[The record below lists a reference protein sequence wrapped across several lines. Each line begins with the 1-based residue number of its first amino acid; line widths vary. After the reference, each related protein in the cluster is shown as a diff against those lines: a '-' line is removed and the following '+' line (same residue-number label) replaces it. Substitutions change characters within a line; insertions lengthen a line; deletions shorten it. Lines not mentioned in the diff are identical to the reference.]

1 MKINEVKIN
10 EGRRV
15 TDQKKIKELADSI
28 KELGLLN
35 PITVNEDGTLI
46 AGMHRLEACKLLGYE
61 EIKVNKINLS
71 ALLAELAEIDE
82 NLVRNELHWLEIDK
96 QLRRRK
102 AIYEQLHPETK
113 QGLAGAIGKHKRAN
127 GIMPSAKTFTK
138 DTADKLGQSQSNIQR
153 SVARAESIEDEEVIE
168 QIKELDISKTEGTIL
183 ARFEPEQQKKIIEV
197 KKQKTDSS
205 IKEIVQEIKKEE
217 KQQIKTD
224 ERHRLAE
231 IGKTKKIDIDFRLGD
246 FEEVFKDIPD
256 GSIDCII
263 TDPPYP
269 YEFIDVWSKLSR
281 VAKRVLKP
289 NGYCIAYSGQMYLPE
304 VMQRMSE
311 NLDYYWTFAV
321 YHEGQTQIVNGINL
335 MCRWKP
341 VLIFQNGK
349 KKIEN
354 TFQDYFISESR
365 EKNGHDWQQSKSGV
379 GYLIEMFTKEGD
391 TILEP
396 FAGSGT
402 TIICAKEKNRN
413 IIAAEIDEQTY
424 NIAKAL
430 L

>member
-10 EGRRV
+10 AGRRTV
-15 TDQKKIKELADSI
+15 DVKKVKELAESI
-28 KELGLLN
+28 KQLGLLN

-61 EIKVNKINLS
+61 EIKVNKINLNL
-71 ALLAELAEIDE
+71 LLAELAEIDE
-82 NLVRNELHWLEIDK
+82 NLIRNELHWLESDK
-96 QLRRRK
+96 QLKRRK
-102 AIYEQLHPETK
+102 AIYEELHPETK
-113 QGLAGAIGKHKRAN
+113 QGTAGAIGKHNSAN
-127 GIMPSAKTFTK
+127 EIISSAKTFTE
-138 DTADKLGQSQSNIQR
+138 DTADKLGQSQRNIQM
-153 SVARAESIEDEEVIE
+153 SVARAENIIEEVE
-168 QIKELDISKTEGTIL
+168 DDIKELDITKTEGTIL

-197 KKQKTDSS
+197 KRQKTDFS

-217 KQQIKTD
+217 KNQIKLN
-224 ERHRLAE
+224 ERDRLAE
-231 IGKTKKIDIDFRLGD
+231 IGKNKKIEIDFRLGD
-246 FEEVFKDIPD
+246 FEEVFADLPD

-269 YEFIDVWSKLSR
+269 YEFIEVWTKLSR
-281 VAKRVLKP
+281 FAKRVLKP

-304 VMQRMSE
+304 VIKRMNE
-311 NLDYYWTFAV
+311 HLDYYWTFAV

-354 TFQDYFISESR
+354 TFQDYFISEQR

-391 TILEP
+391 TIFEP

-402 TIICAKEKNRN
+402 TIIAARDKNRN
-413 IIAAEIDEQTY
+413 ILSAEIDEKTY

>member
-1 MKINEVKIN
+1 MI
-10 EGRRV
+10 
-15 TDQKKIKELADSI
+15 KKISEIVLNNNRRKVDELKVKELAESI
-28 KELGLLN
+28 KQLGLIN
-35 PITVNEDGTLI
+35 SITVNSNNVLI
-46 AGMHRLEACKLLGYE
+46 AGNHRLEAFKLLGKD
-61 EIKVNKINLS
+61 EIEVTVLDLNN
-71 ALLAELAEIDE
+71 LLAELAEIDE
-82 NLVRNELHWLEIDK
+82 NLVRNELHWTDADK
-96 QLRRRK
+96 QIARRK
-102 AIYEQLHPETK
+102 IIYLELYPETK
-113 QGLAGAIGKHKRAN
+113 AGGDRKSDKIKIQSLDYDN
-127 GIMPSAKTFTK
+127 KTFIQ
-138 DTADKLGQSQSNIQR
+138 DTVDKTNKSKSSISQSVKRGNEITEQEAEVLKTIDAPKSYGDILIKQTTETRAKVINALKVESKPVEIIIQ
-153 SVARAESIEDEEVIE
+153 D
-168 QIKELDISKTEGTIL
+168 
-183 ARFEPEQQKKIIEV
+183 
-197 KKQKTDSS
+197 
-205 IKEIVQEIKKEE
+205 IKKEQ
-217 KQQIKTD
+217 KQQIKTN
-224 ERHRLAE
+224 ERERLAE

-269 YEFIDVWSKLSR
+269 YEFIEVWSKLSR

-354 TFQDYFISESR
+354 TFQDYFISEQR

-402 TIICAKEKNRN
+402 TIIAARDKKRN
-413 IIAAEIDEQTY
+413 VIASEIDEKTY

-430 L
+430 I